1 MKAYYITPDGGEVVD
16 FDGSLEE
23 AYELIECNCIDIAR
37 RRIGG
42 KYFNIIIDDEGLFK
56 THPIPSAI
64 DADTHEIMLVGNIL
78 IAGDGS
84 DLCGLTDGDIS
95 LIERNTMLA
104 GMGTG
109 NLFTVVQ
116 MRY

>member
-1 MKAYYITPDGGEVVD
+1 MKAYLITPDGGEIID

-23 AYELIECNCIDIAR
+23 AYELIECTCIDIVR
-37 RRIGG
+37 RKIGS
-42 KYFNIIIDDEGLFK
+42 KYFNIVVDDEGLFRCD
-56 THPIPSAI
+56 PLPSAI
-64 DADTHEIMLVGNIL
+64 NADTHEVMLVGNIL

-84 DLCGLTDGDIS
+84 DLCSLTDRDIS
-95 LIERNTMLA
+95 LIERNVMRA